1 MRVTSDGEHATAPYP
16 RAYRS
21 ALTHPLI
28 TTDYSEALIELITPA
43 EHDVARTLEQLDDLH
58 RFSYAHLGH
67 ELLWNDSMPGLLP
80 ADQDIPIGWYGTSN
94 IGMFKHVYRPG
105 LSLRDCPT
113 LQCIPGVH
121 YQ

>member
-58 RFSYAHLGH
+58 RFAYAHLGS
-67 ELLWNDSMPGLLP
+67 ELLWNDSMPNVLP

-94 IGMFKHVYRPG
+94 IGMFKHTCPRR
-105 LSLRDCPT
+105 LSLRYRRT
-113 LQCIPGVH
+113 LH
-121 YQ
+121 RYRSS

>member
-58 RFSYAHLGH
+58 RFAYAHLGD
-67 ELLWNDSMPGLLP
+67 ELLWNDSMPGMLP

-94 IGMFKHVYRPG
+94 IGMLKHVYPRG
-105 LSLRDCPT
+105 LSPPYAPPLHRHPR
-113 LQCIPGVH
+113 IH
-121 YQ
+121 S